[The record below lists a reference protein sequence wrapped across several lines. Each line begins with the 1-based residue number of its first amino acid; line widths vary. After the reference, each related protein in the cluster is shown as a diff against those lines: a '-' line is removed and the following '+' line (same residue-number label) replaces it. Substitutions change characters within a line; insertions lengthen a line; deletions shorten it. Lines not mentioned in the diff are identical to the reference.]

1 MKKGLILVLSGPSG
15 VGKGTISGEIRKH
28 NSNIELSVS
37 ATTRLPRVNEIDG
50 VHYYFIDQ
58 EKFDELVEADA
69 FAEYV
74 RKYNSSYGTLK
85 SELERIMNKGHNVL
99 LDIEPNGAMNIK
111 RIYPE
116 AVMIFLIPKS
126 FDALKERL
134 WKRGSETYETF
145 ERRNADFVKE
155 LDTADRYDYIVVNDD
170 LSDAVKAVEN
180 IVEAES
186 NGNKCEEFLASKQL
200 NKIEKLKKGDNIC

>member
-58 EKFDELVEADA
+58 EKFDELVEANA

-126 FDALKERL
+126 FDA
-134 WKRGSETYETF
+134 
-145 ERRNADFVKE
+145 
-155 LDTADRYDYIVVNDD
+155 
-170 LSDAVKAVEN
+170 
-180 IVEAES
+180 
-186 NGNKCEEFLASKQL
+186 
-200 NKIEKLKKGDNIC
+200 

>member
-58 EKFDELVEADA
+58 EKFDELVEANA

>member
-28 NSNIELSVS
+28 DTNIELSVS

-58 EKFDELVEADA
+58 DKFDELVEADA

-111 RIYPE
+111 RIYPD

-126 FDALKERL
+126 FDSLKERL
-134 WKRGSETYETF
+134 WNRGSETYESF
-145 ERRNADFVKE
+145 ERRNADFIKE
-155 LDTADRYDYIVVNDD
+155 LNTADQYDYIVVNDD
-170 LSDAVKAVEN
+170 LTEAVKAVEK
-180 IVEAES
+180 IVEAEN
-186 NGNKCEEFLASKQL
+186 NGKRCVPYVASTQL
-200 NKIEKLKKGDNIC
+200 DKIEKLKKGENIC

>member
-28 NSNIELSVS
+28 DTNIELSVS
-37 ATTRLPRVNEIDG
+37 ATTRLPRVNEVDG

-58 EKFDELVEADA
+58 DKFDELVEADA

-126 FDALKERL
+126 FDSLKERL
-134 WKRGSETYETF
+134 WNRGSETYESF
-145 ERRNADFVKE
+145 ERRNADFIKE
-155 LDTADRYDYIVVNDD
+155 LNTADHYDYIVVNDD
-170 LSDAVKAVEN
+170 LTEAVKAVEQ
-180 IVEAES
+180 IVEAENNGTRCEPYVAS
-186 NGNKCEEFLASKQL
+186 NQL
-200 NKIEKLKKGDNIC
+200 DKIEKLKKGENIC

>member
-28 NSNIELSVS
+28 DTNIELSVS

-58 EKFDELVEADA
+58 DKFDELVEADA

-85 SELERIMNKGHNVL
+85 SELERIMDKGHNVL

-111 RIYPE
+111 RIYPD

-126 FDALKERL
+126 FDSLKERL
-134 WKRGSETYETF
+134 WNRGSETYESF
-145 ERRNADFVKE
+145 ERRNADFIKE
-155 LDTADRYDYIVVNDD
+155 LNTADQYDYIVVNDD
-170 LSDAVKAVEN
+170 LTEAVKAVEQ
-180 IVEAES
+180 IVEAEN
-186 NGNKCEEFLASKQL
+186 NGKRCAPYVASTQL
-200 NKIEKLKKGDNIC
+200 DKIEKLKKGENIC